1 MIKTNTKA
9 GAFLTT
15 LSARQRNAVAAAAGR
30 GRRGDA
36 IAEME
41 EKARV
46 KAQYTQDT
54 QYAIAQ

>member
-9 GAFLTT
+9 GAFLKT
-15 LSARQRNAVAAAAGR
+15 LSARQRNAAAGAGKG
-30 GRRGDA
+30 GRDA